1 MLIKSRKVINLSVIE
16 DKSKKAK
23 KRAREGKNAEKAR
36 HVEDVQATTG
46 YLNFNCPEMKK
57 KKLRTWNNSTLQQIQ
72 C

>member
-16 DKSKKAK
+16 DKNKKAK

-57 KKLRTWNNSTLQQIQ
+57 KKNLAPGIIPRYSR
-72 C
+72 